1 MALHTTGSSDYSSI
15 SNTVIS
21 AARFTEEYGAP
32 MKGLVTPFSMP
43 AGSNTFRVPRF
54 STVEAA
60 ALTEGVDMTES
71 QDLTLSH
78 VDLSTSEAGLKVIL
92 TDKMMREVQENM
104 LSICGKVMG
113 DAIARYIDKQLL
125 ALLDGFGTA
134 LGSAGKYIDEEVV
147 AATVAIL
154 QNAKAIG
161 PYTFVMHPFS
171 WYNFTKLVSN
181 TYITYG
187 AGLGMDATDQRV
199 QQFLV
204 GKLAMFGATIWHDA
218 NLTIDS
224 SDDVKGGAFGKE
236 ALSIT
241 TAMEPRNETERDASL
256 RGIEIVHVLD
266 FGVAEL
272 LDSSGVELYFDAA
285 TPAPAGDS

>member
-1 MALHTTGSSDYSSI
+1 MSVTISTSSNYEKI

-21 AARFTEEYGAP
+21 EARFTEEYGAP
-32 MKGLVTPFSMP
+32 MKGLVTPFTMP

-71 QDLTLSH
+71 QDLTVSY
-78 VDLSTSEAGLKVIL
+78 VDLTTSEAGLKIIL

-104 LSICGKVMG
+104 LMICGKVMG
-113 DAIARYIDKQLL
+113 DAIARYIDEQLL
-125 ALLDGFGTA
+125 ALLDGFTTD
-134 LGSAGKYIDEEVV
+134 LGATGKDIDEEVV
-147 AATVAIL
+147 AGTIALL
-154 QNAKAIG
+154 QNNKAIG
-161 PYTFVMHPFS
+161 PYTFVMHPYC
-171 WYNFTKLVSN
+171 WYPFTKSVSN
-181 TYITYG
+181 TFITYG
-187 AGLGMDATDQRV
+187 AGLGMDATDKRV

-204 GKLAMFGATIWHDA
+204 GKLNMFGATIWHDA
-218 NLTIDS
+218 NMTIDGS
-224 SDDVKGGAFGKE
+224 GDVKGGAFGKE

-272 LDSSGVELYFDAA
+272 LDTAGCELYFAA
-285 TPAPAGDS
+285 DTPAPSGD